1 MVIDFAMHRVRL
13 MANRQ
18 CAHQSRICNGKL
30 ASVYERVGFTWT
42 KNRRLGKFP
51 QSLLQADPCHLREMP
66 LTVLVD
72 REAKKEVGER
82 PVDAMMRVRDVRW
95 KGTIFVASGGWEN
108 SMNNKHLP
116 RLFAQALN
124 EKQLEL
130 FDEFLPPEAQ

>member
-18 CAHQSRICNGKL
+18 CAHQARICNGKL

-42 KNRRLGKFP
+42 KNRHLGKFP

-72 REAKKEVGER
+72 RDGRIAISRAGV
-82 PVDAMMRVRDVRW
+82 VDPLVFESD
-95 KGTIFVASGGWEN
+95 IN
-108 SMNNKHLP
+108 
-116 RLFAQALN
+116 ALLA
-124 EKQLEL
+124 E
-130 FDEFLPPEAQ
+130 